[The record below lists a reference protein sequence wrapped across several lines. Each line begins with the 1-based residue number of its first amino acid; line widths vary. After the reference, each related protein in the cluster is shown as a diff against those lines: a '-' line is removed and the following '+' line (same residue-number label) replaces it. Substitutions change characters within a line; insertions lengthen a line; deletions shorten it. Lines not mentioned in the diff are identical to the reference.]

1 MYMRINVP
9 EIGASE
15 SEIGNEREE
24 ERFQRPQRSTYS
36 TASRTLEDPLFS
48 PKTTSLRSHYNWG
61 IVNLCASS
69 STSTRT
75 AEEEERAIRLW
86 KRASALGGG
95 TVAIVPPEPAF
106 SLAFF
111 SRKWEVTIE
120 KFFFFPLFFKR
131 EGKCKCNFIFPFLFY
146 FNLIWRLQMLK
157 LFFYFFGK
165 KIL

>member
-61 IVNLCASS
+61 IVNLCASA

-86 KRASALGGG
+86 KRASARGGG
-95 TVAIVPPEPAF
+95 IVAIVPPEPAF
-106 SLAFF
+106 SSAFF
-111 SRKWEVTIE
+111 SGKWEVTKE
-120 KFFFFPLFFKR
+120 KFFFLS
-131 EGKCKCNFIFPFLFY
+131 FLKEKESV
-146 FNLIWRLQMLK
+146 M
-157 LFFYFFGK
+157 
-165 KIL
+165 